1 MVFTHSP
8 EGWGREWSVRMKIL
22 VDVGEGESLQGP
34 GVPETLMPDA
44 AVRSKSQVLPK
55 FRGRGSH
62 KGPDASE
69 G

>member
-8 EGWGREWSVRMKIL
+8 EGWGREWCVRMKIL
-22 VDVGEGESLQGP
+22 VDVGEGESLQD
-34 GVPETLMPDA
+34 PETLMPDA
-44 AVRSKSQVLPK
+44 AVRSRSQVLPK

-62 KGPDASE
+62 RGPDASE